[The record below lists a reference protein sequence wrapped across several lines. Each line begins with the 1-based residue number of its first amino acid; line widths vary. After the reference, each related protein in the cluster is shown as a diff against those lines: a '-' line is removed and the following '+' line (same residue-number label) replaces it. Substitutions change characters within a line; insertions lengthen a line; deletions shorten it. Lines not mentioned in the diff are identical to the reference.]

1 MAVNSPDSSTSNAPA
16 SPPGAPESGAGDAAA
31 LYGAAPRKKVTISTL
46 ERMKATGDRFACI
59 TAYDA
64 TFARLIDEAGA
75 ETMLVGDSLG
85 MVLQGHDSTLPVTID
100 DMAYHTS
107 CVTRARPSALVMVDM
122 PFMTYGSVEEALQ
135 NAATLM
141 RAGAQM
147 VKLEGGV
154 WLSDTIHALTERG
167 IPVCAHLGL
176 TPQSVNVFGGYRV
189 QGRTPKQA
197 KSILADANEI
207 QDAGASVLLLECIP
221 APLATDISRKVDI
234 PVIGIGAG
242 PGTDAQVLVMHDLLG
257 LGTHTPR
264 FVENFM
270 REGRTIQEALTA
282 FVTAV
287 RSGAYP
293 RPEHIYEA

>member
-1 MAVNSPDSSTSNAPA
+1 MA
-16 SPPGAPESGAGDAAA
+16 
-31 LYGAAPRKKVTISTL
+31 KVTISTL
-46 ERMKATGDRFACI
+46 DKMKAKQEKFVCI

-64 TFARLIDEAGA
+64 TFARLIDEAGS
-75 ETMLVGDSLG
+75 ETILVGDSLG
-85 MVLQGHDSTLPVTID
+85 MVLQGHDSTIPVS
-100 DMAYHTS
+100 MEAMEYHTQ
-107 CVTRARPSALVMVDM
+107 CVCRAATSALVMADM
-122 PFMTYGSVEEALQ
+122 PFMSYATTEDALV
-135 NAATLM
+135 NASRLM
-141 RAGAQM
+141 QAGAQM

-154 WLSDTIHALTERG
+154 WLSDTIHALVERG
-167 IPVCAHLGL
+167 IPVCTHLGL

-197 KSILADANEI
+197 KSILADAVEI

-257 LGTHTPR
+257 LSDHQPR

-270 REGRTIQEALTA
+270 TGDRSIQDAFRA
-282 FVTAV
+282 FVEAV
-287 RSGAYP
+287 KSGDYP
-293 RPEHIYEA
+293 REEHCYAE

>member
-1 MAVNSPDSSTSNAPA
+1 MTRSKITV
-16 SPPGAPESGAGDAAA
+16 
-31 LYGAAPRKKVTISTL
+31 STL
-46 ERMKATGDRFACI
+46 ERMKQERQKFSCI

-75 ETMLVGDSLG
+75 EAMLVGDSLG

-100 DMAYHTS
+100 DMVYHTR
-107 CVTRARPSALVMVDM
+107 CVMRAEPTALVMADM
-122 PFMTYGSVEEALQ
+122 PFMTYGTTEQALS
-135 NAATLM
+135 NAARLM
-141 RAGAQM
+141 QAGAQM

-154 WLSDTIHALTERG
+154 WLSDTINALVERG

-197 KSILADANEI
+197 KSILADAVEI
-207 QDAGASVLLLECIP
+207 QDAGANVLLLECIP
-221 APLATDISRKVDI
+221 APLASDISRKVDI

-242 PGTDAQVLVMHDLLG
+242 ADTDAQVLVLHDLLG
-257 LGTHTPR
+257 LSPHQPR

-270 REGRTIQEALTA
+270 HGRGSVQEAIAAFVIAVREGH
-282 FVTAV
+282 
-287 RSGAYP
+287 YP
-293 RPEHIYEA
+293 REEHSYAT